1 MCLIPSMG
9 SYVHFSQR
17 ISPCRVEAGGH
28 KNNVRVELLDG
39 WNHDKIEHFAV
50 LGIAQSAFDVRIGS
64 PLSVS
69 RPAFPNTPTAPL
81 RVERHIDV
89 ESLPC
94 ALATLLHGPSAAP
107 TREHRTP
114 PSLTNPLGM

>member
-1 MCLIPSMG
+1 MG

-69 RPAFPNTPTAPL
+69 RPAPPNTPTAAPL

-94 ALATLLHGPSAAP
+94 YLLATLLHGPSAAP
-107 TREHRTP
+107 TRKHRTP
-114 PSLTNPLGM
+114 SPLTKP